1 MEGDLLHTGSRKHQS
16 VFRKGEEG
24 GFGCGQR
31 LLVRSCTPTDGHS
44 WMPSTGTLPARSA
57 WYPSWSPST
66 LLRAKSAG
74 RSFLTY
80 WPYTHD
86 WRWNC
91 VQLIA
96 FTCMFTDQGLFVLL
110 LSRLSL
116 QNQTLGPAL
125 YPAHVHLQCQCLQLK
140 ALRVQIHLWHVSR
153 SLKCSEMAMLHTLLE
168 KRKIRE
174 RTVPRTIIS
183 KTQFNNKGFLNAASK
198 CCISISSS

>member
-1 MEGDLLHTGSRKHQS
+1 M
-16 VFRKGEEG
+16 
-24 GFGCGQR
+24 
-31 LLVRSCTPTDGHS
+31 
-44 WMPSTGTLPARSA
+44 GTLGCHLLEPYLLARLR
-57 WYPSWSPST
+57 YPSWSPST

-125 YPAHVHLQCQCLQLK
+125 YPAHVHLQCQYLQLK

-183 KTQFNNKGFLNAASK
+183 KTQFNNKGFLNAARK